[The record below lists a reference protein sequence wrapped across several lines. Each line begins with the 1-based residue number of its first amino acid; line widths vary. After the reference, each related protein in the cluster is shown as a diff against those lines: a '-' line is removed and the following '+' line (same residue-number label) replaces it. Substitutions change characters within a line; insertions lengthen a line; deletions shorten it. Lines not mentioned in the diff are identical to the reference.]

1 MGRFVSESY
10 AVQKQREEVVGRL
23 HIFLASYLRPKMQI
37 SFVKVTVVLM
47 YLTIFHFKA
56 GSSLIWF
63 FSIAKSGP
71 KKKTAQKRKKGKKEY
86 ENNDNKEKK

>member
-23 HIFLASYLRPKMQI
+23 LHFSRKFFETKMQI
-37 SFVKVTVVLM
+37 SFVKVTDVLM

-56 GSSLIWF
+56 GLTQ
-63 FSIAKSGP
+63 G
-71 KKKTAQKRKKGKKEY
+71 
-86 ENNDNKEKK
+86 

>member
-1 MGRFVSESY
+1 
-10 AVQKQREEVVGRL
+10 
-23 HIFLASYLRPKMQI
+23 
-37 SFVKVTVVLM
+37 M